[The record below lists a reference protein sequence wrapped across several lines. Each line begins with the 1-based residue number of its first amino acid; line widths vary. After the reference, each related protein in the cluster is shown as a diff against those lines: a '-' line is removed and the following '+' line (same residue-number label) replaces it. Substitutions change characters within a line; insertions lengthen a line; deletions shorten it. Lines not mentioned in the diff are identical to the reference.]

1 MTAPAMGMVQL
12 LQAGCGVQLAR
23 ILFLVLVLASL
34 PFLIPD
40 GVGAF
45 RIRDGGGSASI
56 EQTRTSCN
64 PLFGKCAE
72 HKTSGLLSSP
82 SSSPIIGLRRRFEGG
97 TALPPRLMKGQLL
110 VAESDEVRDNDRAH
124 AGASSYVKSKF
135 EKVASVKVPDVARA
149 QFRAS
154 FAVSKAASSGFARSN
169 MQSKS
174 YSGNSYDDDDGG
186 IETEEN
192 EDDNEDSGDYDEENN
207 DVDDYDDTDGEEEN
221 DHENGDED
229 EDEDDESYS
238 KDEEGDQRES
248 EEEVVKDDEA
258 TEFIDNEEDDED
270 IDYGRTKLEGEQIL
284 DANDGD
290 VESTESVEDK
300 QIGIK
305 HEVKVV
311 KQDVPSDKIS
321 IKITP
326 VHHVRSGEKS
336 TRQGIAVIGKLTTAD
351 STRQSNEDMEATSKT
366 AQHDGAASDQTAV
379 VNDVEENGNKFVAP
393 KTEFDRKAPDDSK
406 ISVSEYPK
414 NTDNDDDDDS
424 SELEK
429 DDAGKVED
437 VVTPPPRKLERVR
450 RANKSKSMEVLTT
463 RSIEDSFEKAASQK
477 VMKTEPQTVQRVL
490 SDAEK
495 IDVLKPTPPSL
506 QKSESLLVVK
516 PSENVSL
523 PLTSQKANGTVKKG
537 KNKTGPRQ
545 PEKEI
550 KSPPQ
555 PLAKQSEKPKV
566 KVPERESDLKSTK
579 SNAKPK
585 KRMEASITLSE
596 LNDLLMTTP
605 SFMPNFTAI
614 ENPVCQQHG
623 KIFLR
628 QLRGYKLWALQMLDS
643 SAKVPSGLLR
653 GNINQLGD
661 FDQCLGVKAYVKVDE
676 KTVKVQGKYCL
687 ATIDLQATRHDTKI
701 PVNFMQSRAF
711 LRASMNGPAHFIPR
725 FTTANWALCVP
736 AACSPAD
743 VQSVIKDAL
752 SAYNESMG
760 LRFSI
765 GVDSDSCYVKQKA
778 QPYSKET
785 VAILYFYAMTVC
797 LVLVA
802 TLRDF
807 CLTFDRPGSYSER
820 IIMAFSLRRTTT
832 LLLQDS
838 QSRDDI
844 RCIHGIRTLATILL
858 YVAHKLIP
866 ISRMPFAN
874 RISLTEVANNPLS
887 SILRVSLV
895 YTDSFL
901 LLSGVLTA
909 YNMAKEYHKRG
920 EIRWFCRFVTRFIR
934 LTPVLLAVVFWYAF
948 VMEHVG
954 SGPQWNSVV
963 KSNADLCKKNA
974 WTNLLYIQNFMPFE
988 EMCATHTHQLALD
1001 MQLSLIAPMLVF
1013 FFYNKPVIGILVI
1026 LFLLQVSA
1034 TLRYLA
1040 TTNNYLSLVIFH
1052 GMTLKHL
1059 YKTANLTY
1067 MLPLHRATP
1076 YLFGIALGTLMHY
1089 TGKQVRIHKVLVI
1102 IGWVVAAA
1110 LGFWSLFSPWRSARR
1125 DYTYDVE
1132 EATYY
1137 AVVLPVFWAI
1147 SLSWVIF
1154 ASFTQHGGALNRFLS
1169 HRWMV
1174 VLSRIS
1180 YSVYL
1185 TQFAIFFYNVGITRY
1200 TAEFQLHRSID
1211 LYEVAAVISVSVTLT
1226 LLLDLPMQE
1235 VKNVI
1240 MEFTDGLTVDKVS
1253 SVGEGDEKTIETKN
1267 HILEKQ
1273 AEKQNALVDEEIE
1286 STGWDWQKDIAS
1298 SRNIEDEYLD
1308 GEEPPDVQTFKND
1321 HTRRKSFVRRNA
1333 EEEEEI
1339 PAWDWIKTP
1348 VRKIPRRSDDED
1360 NELRRERRSLSRQKI
1375 LGNDYLDEPKT
1386 LKRSSVQ
1393 QPRNEDVHRRDG
1405 RSQSRAWEGR
1415 KTMVQD
1421 FEESS
1426 RNFKQ
1431 RDDSLLIAGG
1441 SRQPGLKDYEVLPR
1455 ESTKGERPSSK
1466 DTDGVP
1472 ASTWRPTEQ
1481 PSWEYVNRERSASQS
1496 ARDGKRTGMKGLD
1509 GQSAALRSSTGSLS
1523 RASDLQRKVLSDTEE
1538 STYWKRKQIPP
1549 KVLPLEEPRV
1559 SDEENWEY
1567 ELRLRRQKIAKTLPS
1582 DETGT
1587 ASEEE
1592 DWSMLRRRSSAE
1604 GKMALLNDSSEI
1616 KSFGAWSI
1624 SKVPNVTSDAYSHEP
1639 SESDEEN
1646 AYDAPRNNYRE
1657 TRPPFRERY
1666 DTQSEEETSWN
1677 PSRQQSRPAI
1687 SPTIFVEEEK
1697 DPSSY
1702 DFMLKKASKR
1712 SSLQN
1717 LDRISQ
1723 DEQEAEEDIGWDFV
1737 KEENADLS
1745 DTQTTS
1751 TGLFKRASIIRSQA
1765 SEEDPEYILP
1775 ERPKLVEQEQEHPFK
1790 KAWQMQKSRSEED
1803 GPVGFLVKDKDARPR
1818 SGGPEG
1824 RKDASQQ
1831 EENKRARPSAG
1842 GQNED
1847 LSYFGGDEAESTSVS
1862 YPASNSGDS
1871 ASLDWIEDE
1880 EQSAVSGHEETEL
1893 ESTESVEKEAAIL
1906 TRKKEQIRHSE
1917 ESNWEW
1923 NQEET

>member
-1 MTAPAMGMVQL
+1 MTAPAMGMVHL
-12 LQAGCGVQLAR
+12 SQAGCGVQLAR
-23 ILFLVLVLASL
+23 ILFLVLALASL
-34 PFLIPD
+34 LFLIPD

-64 PLFGKCAE
+64 PLFGKCAQ
-72 HKTSGLLSSP
+72 HKTSGLSATT
-82 SSSPIIGLRRRFEGG
+82 SSSPIIGLRRRFEGA
-97 TALPPRLMKGQLL
+97 TAFSSRPTKSQPL
-110 VAESDEVRDNDRAH
+110 VEESGEVRDNDRAH

-135 EKVASVKVPDVARA
+135 EKVASVKVPDVVRA
-149 QFRAS
+149 QLRNS
-154 FAVSKAASSGFARSN
+154 AVTKAAASGFARSSI
-169 MQSKS
+169 QSKS
-174 YSGNSYDDDDGG
+174 YSRNSYEDDDGT

-192 EDDNEDSGDYDEENN
+192 EDDNDDSEDYDEEN
-207 DVDDYDDTDGEEEN
+207 DDDDEDRDDTDGEEEN
-221 DHENGDED
+221 DGEDGNED
-229 EDEDDESYS
+229 EDEDVENYS
-238 KDEEGDQRES
+238 KDEEGSQTES
-248 EEEVVKDDEA
+248 EEEIKDDEA
-258 TEFIDNEEDDED
+258 TKSSENEDDDED
-270 IDYGRTKLEGEQIL
+270 ADYGRIKVEDEQVL
-284 DANDGD
+284 DSNNED

-300 QIGIK
+300 HIRIK
-305 HEVKVV
+305 HEAKIA
-311 KQDVPSDKIS
+311 KQDMPSDKMS
-321 IKITP
+321 IKVTP
-326 VHHVRSGEKS
+326 VHHMWSTENS
-336 TRQGIAVIGKLTTAD
+336 TRQSIEDIEKLITAD
-351 STRQSNEDMEATSKT
+351 STGQSNEDMEAATKT
-366 AQHDGAASDQTAV
+366 TRHDDGASDQAGV
-379 VNDVEENGNKFVAP
+379 VDLVEENGDKFVAQE
-393 KTEFDRKAPDDSK
+393 TEFDGTTLDASK
-406 ISVSEYPK
+406 ISVSKYSTSE
-414 NTDNDDDDDS
+414 NDDDGDQ
-424 SELEK
+424 SEVKK
-429 DDAGKVED
+429 DDTGKVED
-437 VVTPPPRKLERVR
+437 VVVPPPRKLERVR
-450 RANKSKSMEVLTT
+450 LADKSKSMEVVLG
-463 RSIEDSFEKAASQK
+463 RSIEDSFEKAAPQK
-477 VMKTEPQTVQRVL
+477 VTKTEPRQVQKVS

-495 IDVLKPTPPSL
+495 IEVLKPASTGE

-516 PSENVSL
+516 PSENISL
-523 PLTSQKANGTVKKG
+523 PLASQKTNGTVKKG
-537 KNKTGPRQ
+537 KNKAGPRQ
-545 PEKEI
+545 PTKEA
-550 KSPPQ
+550 KPPPQ
-555 PLAKQSEKPKV
+555 PLAKQSEKSKV
-566 KVPERESDLKSTK
+566 KVPERESDQKSTK

-596 LNDLLMTTP
+596 LNDLLLTTP
-605 SFMPNFTAI
+605 SFTPNFTAI

-711 LRASMNGPAHFIPR
+711 LRASMNGPSHFIPR

-765 GVDSDSCYVKQKA
+765 GVDPDSCYVKQKA

-807 CLTFDRPGSYSER
+807 FLTFDRPGSYSER

-838 QSRDDI
+838 QSRNDI

-866 ISRMPFAN
+866 MSRIPFAN
-874 RISLTEVANNPLS
+874 RISLTEVANNPIS

-909 YNMAKEYHKRG
+909 YNMAKEYNKRG

-974 WTNLLYIQNFMPFE
+974 WTNLLYIQNFLPFE

-1013 FFYNKPVIGILVI
+1013 FLYNKPVIGILVI

-1059 YKTANLTY
+1059 YKTANLMY
-1067 MLPLHRATP
+1067 ALPLHRATP
-1076 YLFGIALGTLMHY
+1076 YLFGTALGTLMHY

-1137 AVVLPVFWAI
+1137 AVVLPVFWSI

-1154 ASFTQHGGALNRFLS
+1154 ASFTQNGGVLNRFLS
-1169 HRWMV
+1169 HHWLV

-1185 TQFAIFFYNVGITRY
+1185 TQFAVFFYNVGITRY

-1211 LYEVAAVISVSVTLT
+1211 LYEAAAVISVSVTLT

-1240 MEFTDGLTVDKVS
+1240 MEFTDGLTVDKVN
-1253 SVGEGDEKTIETKN
+1253 SVDKVDEKTTETKN
-1267 HILEKQ
+1267 HILVKQVEKDS
-1273 AEKQNALVDEEIE
+1273 ALADEEVE
-1286 STGWDWQKDIAS
+1286 STGWDWQKDIVS

-1308 GEEPPDVQTFKND
+1308 GEETLDVQTFKND
-1321 HTRRKSFVRRNA
+1321 HPRRKSFIRRNA

-1339 PAWDWIKTP
+1339 PTWDWIQTP
-1348 VRKIPRRSDDED
+1348 VRKIPRRSNDED
-1360 NELRRERRSLSRQKI
+1360 KEVRRERRSLSRQEI
-1375 LGNDYLDEPKT
+1375 LANDYVDEPKT

-1393 QPRNEDVHRRDG
+1393 QPRDEDVCRRDG
-1405 RSQSRAWEGR
+1405 RSQPRAWESR

-1421 FEESS
+1421 LEESS

-1431 RDDSLLIAGG
+1431 RDDSFLRAGDG
-1441 SRQPGLKDYEVLPR
+1441 RKSDLKDHEVLSR

-1466 DTDGVP
+1466 DTDGVS
-1472 ASTWRPTEQ
+1472 ASMWRPIEQ

-1496 ARDGKRTGMKGLD
+1496 ARDGKRTVTKGLD
-1509 GQSAALRSSTGSLS
+1509 GQSSALRSSTGSLP

-1538 STYWKRKQIPP
+1538 PTYWKKKQLPA

-1567 ELRLRRQKIAKTLPS
+1567 ELRLRRQKIGKILPS

-1592 DWSMLRRRSSAE
+1592 DWSILRRRSSAE

-1624 SKVPNVTSDAYSHEP
+1624 SKVPNTTSDAYSHEP

-1646 AYDAPRNNYRE
+1646 AYDVTRNDYRE

-1666 DTQSEEETSWN
+1666 DTQSEDETSWN
-1677 PSRQQSRPAI
+1677 PSRQQSRPAV
-1687 SPTIFVEEEK
+1687 SPTTFVDEEK

-1702 DFMLKKASKR
+1702 DFMLKKVSKR
-1712 SSLQN
+1712 TSLQN

-1723 DEQEAEEDIGWDFV
+1723 EELEAEEDTGWDFV
-1737 KEENADLS
+1737 KEENADMS
-1745 DTQTTS
+1745 DSQTTS

-1765 SEEDPEYILP
+1765 SEEDPEYVLP

-1803 GPVGFLVKDKDARPR
+1803 GPVGFLVKDKDTRPR
-1818 SGGPEG
+1818 SGGSEG
-1824 RKDASQQ
+1824 RKDAPQQ
-1831 EENKRARPSAG
+1831 DEIKRARPSAG

-1880 EQSAVSGHEETEL
+1880 ERSTVSGLEETEL
-1893 ESTESVEKEAAIL
+1893 ESTESAEKDAEFL
-1906 TRKKEQIRHSE
+1906 TGKKEQMRYSE
-1917 ESNWEW
+1917 EANWEW